1 MKALFVHKIFE
12 FCPDCF
18 GHVGK
23 CLDKKANINSKIFD
37 FICWIKNNYNNLM
50 PNISQEV
57 YFL

>member
-37 FICWIKNNYNNLM
+37 FI
-50 PNISQEV
+50 
-57 YFL
+57 FG